1 MPGKLPK
8 PMWLQ
13 RQILHPDHVQDL
25 ETRAAVH
32 EFGSGIP
39 REQAEQKA
47 HEDYV
52 REHRIQ
58 AAAHHLQG
66 IRAATAAGD
75 RDSAREHALQYQ
87 AHVGALG
94 HEAVGPIPDEVVAR
108 MNHPDHKGPY
118 KFKGHAADT
127 WSGDELGKS
136 ESEGRTCQWRLG
148 ERRCKLPGSRKVGD
162 RHYCHHHENHWA
174 NRIMDKSEIEAEL
187 EQVQALLKAVADGT
201 RTLNLKVPA
210 RTAPAKPALDLGDV
224 DTDSMFDNIQDAA
237 APAPTQS
244 GPALHN
250 DLGGFARAW
259 TGTKD
264 KTAKLNML
272 TQHMQHPAFL
282 QAMQQHPQGQKLMA
296 AGNRL
301 LNSKTNAGV
310 KGNIVAT
317 AKTEVEL
324 ALEGLYKAFPDL
336 VKGDVVPFPGAKA
349 APAAAA
355 PGKKAKAIPIS
366 RGSKIKQIREQAK
379 KAQDLDRFT
388 QAFDSMMQ
396 ELASDPGMQAQARK
410 RQVAEKEQVLKRGP
424 QLFQPGHKVVTARTD
439 GGIPS
444 DWVGTVVRHHDQ
456 YGDEWGDGPGPH
468 HAYEVK
474 WHNPKL
480 NQVHE
485 DFVTQADLKPHPG

>member
-108 MNHPDHKGPY
+108 MNHPDYKGPY

-148 ERRCKLPGSRKVGD
+148 ERRCKLPGSRKIGD

-174 NRIMDKSEIEAEL
+174 NRIEKAEGELALVQALLKTDITGSATAGLKAVDRPALARGGYPAAPAAKPALHDNVAGFMGALKALPKEDRAGRGRLVTQHMSHAPFLAALGQHPEGAKIKPFLHQYMNSAGNAGFRPGATVATAKSEIEA
-187 EQVQALLKAVADGT
+187 
-201 RTLNLKVPA
+201 
-210 RTAPAKPALDLGDV
+210 
-224 DTDSMFDNIQDAA
+224 
-237 APAPTQS
+237 
-244 GPALHN
+244 
-250 DLGGFARAW
+250 
-259 TGTKD
+259 
-264 KTAKLNML
+264 
-272 TQHMQHPAFL
+272 
-282 QAMQQHPQGQKLMA
+282 
-296 AGNRL
+296 
-301 LNSKTNAGV
+301 
-310 KGNIVAT
+310 
-317 AKTEVEL
+317 
-324 ALEGLYKAFPDL
+324 ALEELHKAFPEL
-336 VKGDVVPFPGAKA
+336 AKGDVIPFPKPE
-349 APAAAA
+349 APAAAV
-355 PGKKAKAIPIS
+355 PGKKAKVTPIS
-366 RGSKIKQIREQAK
+366 KGSKLKAIREKAK
-379 KAQDLDRFT
+379 KQQQGQKLQSDFAEMAQI
-388 QAFDSMMQ
+388 
-396 ELASDPGMQAQARK
+396 LAEDPGFQAEARK
-410 RQVAEKEQVLKRGP
+410 RDVAEKEQILKRGP